1 MCTLAFKIQHT
12 DYHLVLL
19 MLYLLKLFVGTLVT
33 AGRTKYL
40 YQHTTF
46 PAWHT
51 HRCRCEKVCSVFK
64 HSFKSGGGDS
74 STEVV
79 TQAEKG
85 RVIEGHQPH
94 SGTGI
99 CSLVQRRRVSS
110 CIVVHCTYTYPIL
123 SSRKSSTKFPSVG
136 Y

>member
-1 MCTLAFKIQHT
+1 M
-12 DYHLVLL
+12 
-19 MLYLLKLFVGTLVT
+19 
-33 AGRTKYL
+33 R
-40 YQHTTF
+40 
-46 PAWHT
+46 P
-51 HRCRCEKVCSVFK
+51 

-99 CSLVQRRRVSS
+99 CSLVQKRRVSS